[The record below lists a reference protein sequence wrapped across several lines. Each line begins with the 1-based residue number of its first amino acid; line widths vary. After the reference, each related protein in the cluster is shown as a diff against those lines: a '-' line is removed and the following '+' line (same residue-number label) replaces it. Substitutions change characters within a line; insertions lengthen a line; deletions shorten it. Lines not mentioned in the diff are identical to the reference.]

1 MYSYVCDFN
10 LKFAGAEAED
20 FLGRAARSW
29 PQLWERIPGV
39 TSTLL
44 LSNAFALGGEYE
56 YRFRVDI
63 ERPSTLASIDKALKS
78 DDGEWRRIRQEWFQ
92 ARSSVRGSLTARVSG
107 EQDYLGRSDNLE
119 ALIHWVVPESN
130 GADLKTSTES
140 LRGIDGV
147 VASEGH
153 RPISAALQH
162 ETWARLSSLE
172 ALDSVVESRGEDSLA
187 GARLFGELREVDG
200 ALFAGA

>member
-10 LKFAGAEAED
+10 LKFAGTEAED

-29 PQLWERIPGV
+29 PELWEGIPGV

-44 LSNAFALGGEYE
+44 LSNAFALGGDYE

-63 ERPSTLASIDKALKS
+63 ERLSTLASIDKALKS
-78 DDGEWRRIRQEWFQ
+78 DDGEWRRIRQEWFE
-92 ARSSVRGSLTARVSG
+92 ARSSVRGSLSARVSG
-107 EQDYLGRSDNLE
+107 ERDYLARSDDRE
-119 ALIHWVVPESN
+119 ALIHWVLPESN
-130 GADLKTSTES
+130 GADLKQSTDS
-140 LRGIDGV
+140 LRGIEGV

-153 RPISAALQH
+153 RPITAALQH
-162 ETWARLSSLE
+162 ETWARLAGLE
-172 ALDSVVESRGEDSLA
+172 ALDSIVESRGEDSLG
-187 GARLFGELREVDG
+187 GARLFGEIREIDG